1 MTSARGKT
9 TGFAESTLKNTEYV
23 KHSFEL
29 HGPGEVH
36 MVTQV
41 MNSLL
46 GLVIVPNQW
55 GFNDSL
61 KNQSLKK

>member
-9 TGFAESTLKNTEYV
+9 TGFAESTLKNMEYV
-23 KHSFEL
+23 KHSFEQ

-41 MNSLL
+41 MNHSLA
-46 GLVIVPNQW
+46 
-55 GFNDSL
+55 
-61 KNQSLKK
+61 